1 MLMME
6 QQEPELIC
14 VTECTHRVCKVIK
27 RCELLTE
34 HVLIIEVSFFSD
46 TLYLGKKL
54 ILDVF
59 GNSQ

>member
-1 MLMME
+1 MCNGVYT
-6 QQEPELIC
+6 QSVQGD
-14 VTECTHRVCKVIK
+14 KG
-27 RCELLTE
+27 CELLTE
-34 HVLIIEVSFFSD
+34 HMLIIEVSFFSD

>member
-27 RCELLTE
+27 
-34 HVLIIEVSFFSD
+34 D
-46 TLYLGKKL
+46 ANY
-54 ILDVF
+54 
-59 GNSQ
+59 